1 MSEWFDDY
9 FGCNGPCE
17 EVNRILNFT
26 NPYSALTNQFSN
38 CLPEPTPFPCE
49 LIASCVLPSAY
60 TFVSA
65 FTYNNAN
72 TFTIERNDG
81 VELRASI
88 NIMSGLTIHGDLTV
102 TGNTYLVDV
111 TGTSFYTDYID
122 FNNSLSPLPSDLEGR
137 MYWDEDNGTVT
148 LGMHG
153 GQVLQQIGLEEYYYV
168 KNQSGTTIQNGR
180 VVRAAGTLGAS
191 GRILGEY
198 MIADGTIQPK
208 FTLGVATEDIV
219 NGDDGYVT
227 QFGLVRGI
235 DTTGSIYG
243 ESWSDGDIL
252 YVSPLYFGGLT
263 KVEPSPPNVKIEI
276 AIVIN
281 AAANGSI
288 FVRPTR
294 YPYLYDIQQV
304 NYSAGTENNLD
315 ILQWNSSS
323 LTWDKTNTPAF
334 SGLTVYGDT
343 FLQSTTAS
351 TLTLSSTP
359 TENNTNTEILSRNS
373 ITGEVEYRDIAT
385 FGVNITTVSTTTYT
399 ATTNDNIIGVDTSS
413 NAVIITLPDSLSSG
427 RLRYEIKDI
436 GFNSRTNPITINVGS
451 GSDTIRTTSLV
462 TSFTLSADGGAVV
475 LINTATREWWQM

>member
-1 MSEWFDDY
+1 M
-9 FGCNGPCE
+9 
-17 EVNRILNFT
+17 
-26 NPYSALTNQFSN
+26 
-38 CLPEPTPFPCE
+38 
-49 LIASCVLPSAY
+49 
-60 TFVSA
+60 
-65 FTYNNAN
+65 
-72 TFTIERNDG
+72 
-81 VELRASI
+81 
-88 NIMSGLTIHGDLTV
+88 
-102 TGNTYLVDV
+102 
-111 TGTSFYTDYID
+111 
-122 FNNSLSPLPSDLEGR
+122 
-137 MYWDEDNGTVT
+137 
-148 LGMHG
+148 
-153 GQVLQQIGLEEYYYV
+153 
-168 KNQSGTTIQNGR
+168 
-180 VVRAAGTLGAS
+180 
-191 GRILGEY
+191 
-198 MIADGTIQPK
+198 
-208 FTLGVATEDIV
+208 
-219 NGDDGYVT
+219 
-227 QFGLVRGI
+227 
-235 DTTGSIYG
+235 
-243 ESWSDGDIL
+243 
-252 YVSPLYFGGLT
+252 
-263 KVEPSPPNVKIEI
+263 
-276 AIVIN
+276 
-281 AAANGSI
+281 
-288 FVRPTR
+288 
-294 YPYLYDIQQV
+294 YDIQQV

>member
-180 VVRAAGTLGAS
+180 VVRAAGTLGGS

-227 QFGLVRGI
+227 QFGLVSWI
-235 DTTGSIYG
+235 VTG
-243 ESWSDGDIL
+243 
-252 YVSPLYFGGLT
+252 
-263 KVEPSPPNVKIEI
+263 KHKR
-276 AIVIN
+276 IV
-281 AAANGSI
+281 
-288 FVRPTR
+288 
-294 YPYLYDIQQV
+294 
-304 NYSAGTENNLD
+304 
-315 ILQWNSSS
+315 
-323 LTWDKTNTPAF
+323 
-334 SGLTVYGDT
+334 
-343 FLQSTTAS
+343 
-351 TLTLSSTP
+351 
-359 TENNTNTEILSRNS
+359 
-373 ITGEVEYRDIAT
+373 
-385 FGVNITTVSTTTYT
+385 
-399 ATTNDNIIGVDTSS
+399 
-413 NAVIITLPDSLSSG
+413 
-427 RLRYEIKDI
+427 
-436 GFNSRTNPITINVGS
+436 
-451 GSDTIRTTSLV
+451 
-462 TSFTLSADGGAVV
+462 
-475 LINTATREWWQM
+475 